1 MIVYVETNFL
11 LELAYLQERCD
22 SCQLILDFA
31 KARTITLALPAFSAA
46 EARATWHRRA
56 SERREFQ
63 ASLQRHIREISRSE
77 PFRGL
82 SEQSH
87 DVVTALVAGGQ
98 EARARLESAI
108 QTVEEHGL
116 TIPLTGEVIRMARG
130 LELTYSLSSQDALV
144 LASVRSHAEKN
155 AEQKCFISQDFK
167 AFEDRAVSDE
177 ISGVGCKFVSNFT
190 DAVGYIKNS
199 LRPPKSS

>member
-82 SEQSH
+82 SEQSR
-87 DVVTALVAGGQ
+87 DVINAFVAGDE
-98 EARARLESAI
+98 EARDRLEAAI
-108 QTVEEHGL
+108 QAVEQHGI
-116 TIPLTGEVIRMARG
+116 TIPLNGEVIQWARRQDS
-130 LELTYSLSSQDALV
+130 YSLSPQDALI
-144 LASVRSHAEKN
+144 LASVRSHAEN
-155 AEQKCFISQDFK
+155 NSTERKCFISQDSR
-167 AFEDRAVSDE
+167 AFDNPEVFDE
-177 ISGVGCKFVSNFT
+177 LSSVGCKFVSNFT
-190 DAVGYIKNS
+190 DAVGYIKNA
-199 LRPPKSS
+199 LRPPKPS

>member
-1 MIVYVETNFL
+1 MAGGVRTRRRRSRRLHSIESRRVIVYVETNFL
-11 LELAYLQERCD
+11 LELSYLQGRCD

-46 EARATWHRRA
+46 EARATSHRRS

-82 SEQSH
+82 SEQSR
-87 DVVTALVAGGQ
+87 DVVTALVAGSQ

-108 QTVEEHGL
+108 QTVEEHGI
-116 TIPLTGEVIRMARG
+116 TIP
-130 LELTYSLSSQDALV
+130 
-144 LASVRSHAEKN
+144 
-155 AEQKCFISQDFK
+155 
-167 AFEDRAVSDE
+167 
-177 ISGVGCKFVSNFT
+177 
-190 DAVGYIKNS
+190 
-199 LRPPKSS
+199 